1 MGDVVDFRSNDT
13 TADDA
18 LDDADLIDWQDI
30 IILGFDQSGNMQVK
44 SSSIE
49 VAVAVMLLESL
60 KLHLLTNTDRHFD
73 A

>member
-1 MGDVVDFRSNDT
+1 MGDVVNFFKP

-18 LDDADLIDWQDI
+18 LDDADLIDWQDV
-30 IILGFDQSGNMQVK
+30 IILGFDQAGNMQVK
-44 SSSIE
+44 SSNIE

>member
-1 MGDVVDFRSNDT
+1 MGDVVNFFKP

-18 LDDADLIDWQDI
+18 LDDADLIDWQDV
-30 IILGFDQSGNMQVK
+30 IILGFDQSGNMQVR
-44 SSSIE
+44 SSNIE

>member
-1 MGDVVDFRSNDT
+1 MGDVVDFRTFET

-30 IILGFDQSGNMQVK
+30 IIVGFDSAGNMQVK

-60 KLHLLTNTDRHFD
+60 KLHLLTNTERHFD

>member
-49 VAVAVMLLESL
+49 VAVAIMLLESL
-60 KLHLLTNTDRHFD
+60 KLQLLTNTDRHFD

>member
-1 MGDVVDFRSNDT
+1 MGDVVDFRTHET

-18 LDDADLIDWQDI
+18 LDDADLIDWQDV
-30 IILGFDQSGNMQVK
+30 IILGFDQAGNMQVK
-44 SSSIE
+44 SSNIE